1 MTANIDTHQNIFDYN
16 GTNMLDAGVASINP
30 RQSKHF
36 NGHGVAKTNSN
47 FPLVCPSCKGTGRLP
62 KGMEQ
67 ELVALIPYKDN
78 RLKPRPV
85 WPYITV
91 AVGLL
96 AFTLFTGGALL
107 FFMYPRQ
114 VAASTFDAVATS
126 SNDSFV
132 VTSRLMNMSL
142 NASVYVNNSNFFSI
156 SVLNLNITVF
166 HYNIIVGTY
175 REHPFSVGSFE
186 HKLVDIVFNLTFK
199 GTDMIKV
206 RNNCY
211 GQDYTHMVILTFL
224 VSSSYSYLSHVSATT
239 DTDWMYISC
248 NYYMRDTG
256 ELTQDPDFWVYDEG
270 GGQDGRCDCRDTQSM
285 V

>member
-1 MTANIDTHQNIFDYN
+1 MSSNLGTHQNLFDYN
-16 GTNMLDAGVASINP
+16 GTSMLDTGVPSINT
-30 RQSKHF
+30 RQTKHLNGQGVISKQ
-36 NGHGVAKTNSN
+36 NSN
-47 FPLVCPSCKGTGRLP
+47 FPVVCPSCKGTGRLP

-85 WPYITV
+85 WPYI
-91 AVGLL
+91 ALAIGLL
-96 AFTLFTGGALL
+96 ALTLFTGGGLL
-107 FFMYPRQ
+107 FFMYPRS
-114 VAASTFDAVATS
+114 VAASTFDAVATTP
-126 SNDSFV
+126 NDSFV

-175 REHPFSVGSFE
+175 RQQPFSVGSFE
-186 HKLVDIVFNLTFK
+186 HKLVHTVFNLTFR

-211 GQDYTHMVILTFL
+211 GEDYTHMVILTFL
-224 VSSSYSYLSHVSATT
+224 VSSSYSYLSHISATT

-248 NYYMRDTG
+248 NYNMQEGT
-256 ELTQDPDFWVYDEG
+256 LTQLQTSDFLVYDQG
-270 GGQDGRCDCRDTQSM
+270 GGDQERCNC
-285 V
+285 

>member
-1 MTANIDTHQNIFDYN
+1 MSANLGTHQNLFDYN
-16 GTNMLDAGVASINP
+16 GTSMLDTGVPSINS
-30 RQSKHF
+30 RQAKHMNGPGVVSK
-36 NGHGVAKTNSN
+36 NSN
-47 FPLVCPSCKGTGRLP
+47 FPVVCPSCKGTGRLP

-96 AFTLFTGGALL
+96 ALILFTGGALL
-107 FFMYPRQ
+107 FFMYPRS
-114 VAASTFDAVATS
+114 VAASTFDAVATTP
-126 SNDSFV
+126 NDSFV

-142 NASVYVNNSNFFSI
+142 NASVYVNNSNFFAI

-175 REHPFSVGSFE
+175 REQPFSVGSFE
-186 HKLVDIVFNLTFK
+186 HKLVDTVFNLTFR

-211 GQDYTHMVILTFL
+211 GEDYTHMVILTFL
-224 VSSSYSYLSHVSATT
+224 VSSSYSYLSHISATT

-248 NYYMRDTG
+248 NYYMRDST
-256 ELTQDPDFWVYDEG
+256 LARVQTSDFWVYDQG
-270 GGQDGRCDCRDTQSM
+270 GGEEGKCDC
-285 V
+285 

>member
-1 MTANIDTHQNIFDYN
+1 MSANIGTHQNLFDYN
-16 GTNMLDAGVASINP
+16 GTSMLDTDLSPINS
-30 RQSKHF
+30 RQTKL
-36 NGHGVAKTNSN
+36 NGHGVVAKPNSN

-96 AFTLFTGGALL
+96 SLTLFTGGALL

-114 VAASTFDAVATS
+114 VAASTFDAVATTP
-126 SNDSFV
+126 NDSFV

-142 NASVYVNNSNFFSI
+142 NASVFVNNSNFFSI

-166 HYNIIVGTY
+166 HYDIIVGTY
-175 REHPFSVGSFE
+175 KEKEFSVGSFE
-186 HKLVDIVFNLTFK
+186 HKLVQTVFNLTFK

-211 GQDYTHMVILTFL
+211 GEDYTHMVILTFL

-248 NYYMRDTG
+248 NYNMRDNAITV
-256 ELTQDPDFWVYDEG
+256 DNSVDNPDTWVYNEG
-270 GGQDGRCDCRDTQSM
+270 GGQNGNCDC
-285 V
+285 